1 MRLMKRLMIR
11 RLVVSLMS
19 VMAGLVCY
27 GQTCL
32 DSISLTSHLSP
43 LTSNFSP
50 FTSNFSPL
58 TSENYTHFFL
68 EAMVQREKGN
78 HDAAFDLL
86 RHCRDLNPD
95 APEVYFFL
103 AQYYAALKQPDESMA
118 CVKRAAEL
126 DPENITYMETLAQ
139 TYISRQDYASAIPV
153 VREIYERDKNQEDML
168 EMLFQLYQQV
178 EDYDNAIGVLNQ
190 LEQNDGKS
198 ERLSMAKSALYNRL
212 GKKKEAVAEVAAL
225 AKQYPNDLN
234 YKAMYGEAL
243 LMNDQTD
250 KAIDVYEEVL
260 AEDPGNTRVLL
271 SLRNLYQGLDQQE
284 MADSLTERVLLGSQA
299 TTEEKIRLMRQE
311 ISASESADGDS
322 TRVLGLFRQ
331 VLALPQ
337 TDADMALL
345 CASYMNAKKMSRDS
359 ITPVIEQAVAI
370 SPDYAPARMQLV
382 AYAWEAD
389 NMDRVIALCQEARQY
404 TPDEMLFYYYQGI
417 AYYRRDSL
425 DKALGAF
432 QNGIGVITNESDPAI
447 VSDFYAVMGDIL
459 HQRGQAEAAFA
470 AYDSCLVWK
479 ADNIG
484 CLNNYAYYLSERGE
498 RLTQAEE
505 MSLKTVKA
513 EPKNATYLDTYA
525 WILFMQGRYAE
536 AKVYID
542 QALQHMDDQQQN
554 AVIIE
559 HAGDIY
565 AQNKD
570 ITRAL
575 SFWQDASEKLP
586 ENTLLTRKIKLKKY
600 LKE

>member
-1 MRLMKRLMIR
+1 MIR
-11 RLVVSLMS
+11 KKVILTVIIALICGMQ
-19 VMAGLVCY
+19 VCA
-27 GQTCL
+27 QIS
-32 DSISLTSHLSP
+32 DSSFAKVASTVNNPSREYDS
-43 LTSNFSP
+43 
-50 FTSNFSPL
+50 
-58 TSENYTHFFL
+58 FFL
-68 EAMVQREKGN
+68 EAMIQRQKGN

-86 RHCRDLNPD
+86 RHCRDLNSE
-95 APEVYFFL
+95 AAEVYYFL
-103 AQYYAALKQPDESMA
+103 GQYYAALKQPDESMA
-118 CVKRAAEL
+118 CVKKAAEL
-126 DPENITYMETLAQ
+126 DPDNMAYMETLAQ
-139 TYISRQDYASAIPV
+139 TYISQRDYASAIPV
-153 VREIYERDKNQEDML
+153 IKDIYERDKNQEEML

-190 LEQNDGKS
+190 LELNDGKN
-198 ERLSMAKSALYNRL
+198 ERLSMAKIALYNRL
-212 GKKKEAVAEVAAL
+212 GKKKEAVAEMAAL

-234 YKAMYGEAL
+234 YKAMYGETL
-243 LMNDQTD
+243 IMNDQT
-250 KAIDVYEEVL
+250 KKGLAVYDEVL
-260 AEDPGNTRVLL
+260 REDPENIRVLL
-271 SLRNLYQGLDQQE
+271 SLRTYYLGEGQTAE
-284 MADSLTERVLLGSQA
+284 ADSLTERVLMGSHA

-311 ISASESADGDS
+311 ISASESSDGDS
-322 TRVLGLFRQ
+322 TRVLGLFRR
-331 VLALPQ
+331 VLTQRQP
-337 TDADMALL
+337 DADMALL
-345 CASYMNAKKMSRDS
+345 CASYMNAKNMPRDS
-359 ITPVIEQAVAI
+359 ITPVLEQAVAL

-389 NMDRVIALCQEARQY
+389 QMDRVITLCQEARQY

-425 DKALGAF
+425 DKALSAF

-459 HQRGQAEAAFA
+459 HQKGMALEAFA

-505 MSLKTVKA
+505 MSFKTVKA
-513 EPKNATYLDTYA
+513 EPQNATYLDTYA
-525 WILFMQGRYAE
+525 WILFMQERYAE
-536 AKVYID
+536 AKIYID
-542 QALQHMDDQQQN
+542 QALQHMDEDQQN

-586 ENTLLTRKIKLKKY
+586 DNTLLAKKIKLKKY

>member
-1 MRLMKRLMIR
+1 MITLR
-11 RLVVSLMS
+11 GLILAVVLIQACGIQVCAQDLSSKDTLPTSKSS
-19 VMAGLVCY
+19 VNC
-27 GQTCL
+27 
-32 DSISLTSHLSP
+32 HLS
-43 LTSNFSP
+43 TVN
-50 FTSNFSPL
+50 NQ
-58 TSENYTHFFL
+58 YDQFFL
-68 EAMVQREKGN
+68 EAMVQRQKGN

-86 RHCRDLNPD
+86 RHCRELNPD

-103 AQYYAALKQPDESMA
+103 GQYYAALKQQDESMA
-118 CVKRAAEL
+118 CVKKAAEL
-126 DPENITYMETLAQ
+126 APENITYMETLAQ
-139 TYISRQDYASAIPV
+139 AYIGRQDYASAIPV
-153 VREIYERDKNQEDML
+153 IKGIYERDRSQEDML

-178 EDYDNAIGVLNQ
+178 EDYDNAIGVLEQ
-190 LEQNDGKS
+190 MEQNDGKN

-212 GKKKEAVAEVAAL
+212 GKKKEAVAEMADL
-225 AKQYPNDLN
+225 ARQYPNDLN

-250 KAIDVYEEVL
+250 KAVEVYHQVL
-260 AEDPGNTRVLL
+260 AEDPSNTRVLL
-271 SLRNLYQGLDQQE
+271 SLRNLYQGLNQQE
-284 MADSLTERVLLGSQA
+284 LADSLTRRVLLDSHAA
-299 TTEEKIRLMRQE
+299 TEDKLRLMRQE

-337 TDADMALL
+337 SDAEMALL

-359 ITPVIEQAVAI
+359 ITPVLEQAVAI

-425 DKALGAF
+425 DRALSAF
-432 QNGIGVITNESDPAI
+432 QNGIGVISNDSDPAI

-459 HQRGQAEAAFA
+459 HQKGKALEAFA

-498 RLTQAEE
+498 RLSQAEE
-505 MSLKTVKA
+505 MSFKTVKA

-542 QALQHMDDQQQN
+542 QALQHMEDKNEN

-570 ITRAL
+570 ITKAL
-575 SFWQDASEKLP
+575 SFWQDAKEKQP
-586 ENTLLTRKIKLKKY
+586 DNTLLVRKIKLKKY

>member
-1 MRLMKRLMIR
+1 M
-11 RLVVSLMS
+11 MS
-19 VMAGLVCY
+19 VMTGLLCY
-27 GQTCL
+27 GQVCP

-43 LTSNFSP
+43 LTS
-50 FTSNFSPL
+50 
-58 TSENYTHFFL
+58 ENYDQFFL
-68 EAMVQREKGN
+68 EAMVQRQKGS

-86 RHCRDLNPD
+86 RHCRDLNPE
-95 APEVYFFL
+95 APEVYYFL
-103 AQYYAALKQPDESMA
+103 GQYYSALKQPDESMA
-118 CVKRAAEL
+118 CVKKAAEL
-126 DPENITYMETLAQ
+126 DPDNMAYMETLAQ
-139 TYISRQDYASAIPV
+139 AYISQRDYASAIPV
-153 VREIYERDKNQEDML
+153 IEGIYERDKNQEEML

-178 EDYDNAIGVLNQ
+178 EDYDHAIGVLNQ
-190 LEQNDGKS
+190 LELNDGKN
-198 ERLSMAKSALYNRL
+198 ERLSMAKTALYNRL
-212 GKKKEAVAEVAAL
+212 GKKKEAVAEMAAL

-234 YKAMYGEAL
+234 YKAMYGETL
-243 LMNDQTD
+243 IMNDQT
-250 KAIDVYEEVL
+250 KKGLAVYEEVL
-260 AEDPGNTRVLL
+260 REDPENIRVLL
-271 SLRNLYQGLDQQE
+271 SLRTYYQGE
-284 MADSLTERVLLGSQA
+284 GRIAEADSLTERVLLGSHA
-299 TTEEKIRLMRQE
+299 TTEEKIRLLRQE

-322 TRVLGLFRQ
+322 TRVLGLFRR
-331 VLALPQ
+331 VLTQ
-337 TDADMALL
+337 KQSDADMALL
-345 CASYMNAKKMSRDS
+345 CASYMNSKKMPRDS
-359 ITPVIEQAVAI
+359 ITPVLEQAVAL

-389 NMDRVIALCQEARQY
+389 RMDRVIALCQEARQY

-425 DKALGAF
+425 DRALSAF

-459 HQRGQAEAAFA
+459 HQKGLALEAFA

-505 MSLKTVKA
+505 MSFKTVKA
-513 EPKNATYLDTYA
+513 EPQNATYLDTYA

-536 AKVYID
+536 AKIYID
-542 QALQHMDDQQQN
+542 QALQHMDEDQQN

-586 ENTLLTRKIKLKKY
+586 DNTILARKIKLKKY

>member
-1 MRLMKRLMIR
+1 MITLR
-11 RLVVSLMS
+11 
-19 VMAGLVCY
+19 GLVLAVILIQACNI
-27 GQTCL
+27 QVCAQDLSSKDTL
-32 DSISLTSHLSP
+32 PTNISSI
-43 LTSNFSP
+43 
-50 FTSNFSPL
+50 
-58 TSENYTHFFL
+58 NYKPSTINKKYNHFFL
-68 EAMVQREKGN
+68 EAMVQRQKGH

-86 RHCRDLNPD
+86 RHCRDLNPN
-95 APEVYFFL
+95 APEVYYFL
-103 AQYYAALKQPDESMA
+103 GQYYAALKQQDESMA
-118 CVKRAAEL
+118 CVKKAAEL
-126 DPENITYMETLAQ
+126 DPENATYMETLAQ
-139 TYISRQDYASAIPV
+139 AYISRQDYASAIPV
-153 VREIYERDKNQEDML
+153 IKGIYERDKSQEDML

-178 EDYDNAIGVLNQ
+178 EDYDNAISVLNQ
-190 LEQNDGKS
+190 LEQNDGKN
-198 ERLSMAKSALYNRL
+198 ERLSLAKCALYNRL
-212 GKKKEAVAEVAAL
+212 GKNKEAVKEMAAL
-225 AKQYPNDLN
+225 ARQYPNDLN
-234 YKAMYGEAL
+234 YKAMYGDAL
-243 LMNDQTD
+243 LMDDQTD
-250 KAIDVYEEVL
+250 EAVDIYHQILD
-260 AEDPGNTRVLL
+260 EDADNTRVLL
-271 SLRNLYQGLDQQE
+271 SLRNLYQGLE
-284 MADSLTERVLLGSQA
+284 HHEIADSLTRRVLLGSHA
-299 TTEEKIRLMRQE
+299 TTDEKLRLMRQE
-311 ISASESADGDS
+311 IQASEAGDGDS

-337 TDADMALL
+337 SDAEMALL
-345 CASYMNAKKMSRDS
+345 CASYMNAKKMSRDT
-359 ITPVIEQAVAI
+359 ITPVLEQAVAI

-425 DKALGAF
+425 DRALSAF

-459 HQRGQAEAAFA
+459 HQKGKALEAFA

-505 MSLKTVKA
+505 MSFKTVKA

-542 QALQHMDDQQQN
+542 QALQHMDDQKEN

-575 SFWQDASEKLP
+575 SFWQDASEKVP
-586 ENTLLTRKIKLKKY
+586 ENTLLARKIKLKKY

>member
-1 MRLMKRLMIR
+1 MITLR
-11 RLVVSLMS
+11 GLILAVILIQACDIQVCAQTCDSVSLQIKS
-19 VMAGLVCY
+19 TVNCKPSTVNK
-27 GQTCL
+27 Q
-32 DSISLTSHLSP
+32 IS
-43 LTSNFSP
+43 
-50 FTSNFSPL
+50 
-58 TSENYTHFFL
+58 EYDHFFL
-68 EAMVQREKGN
+68 EAMVQRQKGH

-86 RHCRDLNPD
+86 RHCRDLNPN
-95 APEVYFFL
+95 APEVYYFL
-103 AQYYAALKQPDESMA
+103 GQYYAALKQKDESMA

-126 DPENITYMETLAQ
+126 DPENTTYMETLAQ
-139 TYISRQDYASAIPV
+139 AYISRQDYASAIPV
-153 VREIYERDKNQEDML
+153 IKGIYERDRNQEDML

-178 EDYDNAIGVLNQ
+178 EDYDSAIGVLDL
-190 LEQNDGKS
+190 LEQNDGKN
-198 ERLSMAKSALYNRL
+198 ERLSMAKSSLYNRL
-212 GKKKEAVAEVAAL
+212 GKKKEAVAEMAAL

-234 YKAMYGEAL
+234 YKAMYGETL

-250 KAIDVYEEVL
+250 EAVDVYEQVL
-260 AEDPGNTRVLL
+260 AEDPENTRVLL
-271 SLRNLYQGLDQQE
+271 SLRNLYQGLDHQE
-284 MADSLTERVLLGSQA
+284 IADSLTERVLLGSHA
-299 TTEEKIRLMRQE
+299 TTEDKIRLMRQE

-337 TDADMALL
+337 SDAEMALL
-345 CASYMNAKKMSRDS
+345 CASYMNAKNMSRDS
-359 ITPVIEQAVAI
+359 ITPVIEQAVSI

-382 AYAWEAD
+382 AYAWDAD
-389 NMDRVIALCQEARQY
+389 DMDRVIALCQEARQY

-425 DKALGAF
+425 DRALSAF
-432 QNGIGVITNESDPAI
+432 QNGIGVITNESDPGI

-459 HQRGQAEAAFA
+459 HQKGKALEAFA

-505 MSLKTVKA
+505 MSFKTVKA

-542 QALQHMDDQQQN
+542 LALQHMDEEKEN

-586 ENTLLTRKIKLKKY
+586 ENSILARKIKLKKY

>member
-1 MRLMKRLMIR
+1 MITLR
-11 RLVVSLMS
+11 GLILAVIIVLTCSTQVGAQNTLPTDKSS
-19 VMAGLVCY
+19 VNCKPSTVNNKY
-27 GQTCL
+27 
-32 DSISLTSHLSP
+32 
-43 LTSNFSP
+43 N
-50 FTSNFSPL
+50 
-58 TSENYTHFFL
+58 HFFL
-68 EAMVQREKGN
+68 EAMVQRQKGN

-86 RHCRDLNPD
+86 RHCLDLNPE
-95 APEVYFFL
+95 APEVYYFL
-103 AQYYAALKQPDESMA
+103 GQYYRALKDSEHSMA
-118 CVKRAAEL
+118 CVKKAAEL
-126 DPENITYMETLAQ
+126 DPDNMAYMETLAQ
-139 TYISRQDYASAIPV
+139 AYISQRDYASAIPV
-153 VREIYERDKNQEDML
+153 VKGIYERDKNQEEML

-178 EDYDNAIGVLNQ
+178 EDFDNAISVLNQ
-190 LEQNDGKS
+190 LELNDGKS
-198 ERLSMAKSALYNRL
+198 ERLSMAKIALYDRL
-212 GKKKEAVAEVAAL
+212 GKKKEAVAEMAAL

-234 YKAMYGEAL
+234 YKAMYGETL
-243 LMNDQTD
+243 IMNDQT
-250 KAIDVYEEVL
+250 KKGLAVYEEVL
-260 AEDPGNTRVLL
+260 REDPENIRVLL
-271 SLRNLYQGLDQQE
+271 SLRTYYLGEGQIVK
-284 MADSLTERVLLGSQA
+284 ADSITERILLGSHA

-322 TRVLGLFRQ
+322 TRVLNLFSR
-331 VLALPQ
+331 VLHLSQP
-337 TDADMALL
+337 DADMALL
-345 CASYMNAKKMSRDS
+345 CASYMNAKKMPRDS
-359 ITPVIEQAVAI
+359 ITPVLEQAVAL
-370 SPDYAPARMQLV
+370 SPDNAPARMQLV

-389 NMDRVIALCQEARQY
+389 QMDRVIALCQEARQY

-432 QNGIGVITNESDPAI
+432 QNGIGVITDESDPAI

-459 HQRGQAEAAFA
+459 HQKGMALEAFA

-505 MSLKTVKA
+505 MSFKTVKA
-513 EPKNATYLDTYA
+513 EPQNATYLDTYA
-525 WILFMQGRYAE
+525 WILFMQERYAE
-536 AKVYID
+536 AKIYID
-542 QALQHMDDQQQN
+542 QALQHMDEDQQN

-565 AQNKD
+565 ALNKD

-586 ENTLLTRKIKLKKY
+586 DNTLLARKIKLKKY

>member
-1 MRLMKRLMIR
+1 MEEEY
-11 RLVVSLMS
+11 S
-19 VMAGLVCY
+19 
-27 GQTCL
+27 
-32 DSISLTSHLSP
+32 
-43 LTSNFSP
+43 
-50 FTSNFSPL
+50 
-58 TSENYTHFFL
+58 HFFL

-86 RHCRDLNPD
+86 RHCRDLNPE
-95 APEVYFFL
+95 APEVYYFL
-103 AQYYAALKQPDESMA
+103 GQYYAALKQPDFSMT
-118 CVKRAAEL
+118 CVKKAAEL
-126 DPENITYMETLAQ
+126 DPNNMTFMETLAQ
-139 TYISRQDYASAIPV
+139 AYISRQDYASAIPV
-153 VREIYERDKNQEDML
+153 VKGIYDRDKNQEEML

-178 EDYDNAIGVLNQ
+178 EDYDSAIGVLNQ
-190 LEQNDGKS
+190 LELNNGKN
-198 ERLSMAKSALYNRL
+198 ERLSMAKTALYNRL
-212 GKKKEAVAEVAAL
+212 GKKKEAVAEMAEL
-225 AKQYPNDLN
+225 ARQYPNDLN
-234 YKAMYGEAL
+234 YKAMYGETL
-243 LMNDQTD
+243 IMNDQT
-250 KAIDVYEEVL
+250 KKGLAVYEEVL
-260 AEDPGNTRVLL
+260 REDSENTRVLL
-271 SLRNLYQGLDQQE
+271 SLRTYYQAEGQAE
-284 MADSLTERVLLGSQA
+284 VADSLTERVLMGSHA
-299 TTEEKIRLMRQE
+299 TTDEKIRLMRQE
-311 ISASESADGDS
+311 ISASESSDGDS

-331 VLALPQ
+331 MLAQPQ
-337 TDADMALL
+337 ADADIALL
-345 CASYMNAKKMSRDS
+345 CASYMNAKKVPRDS
-359 ITPVIEQAVAI
+359 ITPVLEQAVAL

-389 NMDRVIALCQEARQY
+389 QMDRVIALCQEARQY

-425 DKALGAF
+425 DRALSAF
-432 QNGIGVITNESDPAI
+432 QNGIGVITADSDPAI

-459 HQRGQAEAAFA
+459 HQKGLAMEAFA

-505 MSLKTVKA
+505 MSFKTVKA

-525 WILFMQGRYAE
+525 WILFVQGRYAE

-542 QALQHMDDQQQN
+542 QALQHMDDNQQN

-570 ITRAL
+570 ISRAL
-575 SFWQDASEKLP
+575 SFWQDASEKQP
-586 ENTLLTRKIKLKKY
+586 DNTLLTRKIKLKKY

>member
-1 MRLMKRLMIR
+1 MGENYSFIDCMKWWR
-11 RLVVSLMS
+11 RLLLLFTICYSFFPVS
-19 VMAGLVCY
+19 A
-27 GQTCL
+27 QTMEEEY
-32 DSISLTSHLSP
+32 S
-43 LTSNFSP
+43 
-50 FTSNFSPL
+50 
-58 TSENYTHFFL
+58 HFFL

-86 RHCRDLNPD
+86 RHCRDLNPE
-95 APEVYFFL
+95 APEVYYFL
-103 AQYYAALKQPDESMA
+103 GQYYAALKQPDFSMT
-118 CVKRAAEL
+118 CVKKAAEL
-126 DPENITYMETLAQ
+126 DPNNMTFMETLAQ
-139 TYISRQDYASAIPV
+139 AYISRQDYASAIPV
-153 VREIYERDKNQEDML
+153 VKGIYDRDKNQEEML

-178 EDYDNAIGVLNQ
+178 EDYDSAIGVLNQ
-190 LEQNDGKS
+190 LELNNGKN
-198 ERLSMAKSALYNRL
+198 ERLSMAKTALYNRL
-212 GKKKEAVAEVAAL
+212 GKKKEAVAEMAEL
-225 AKQYPNDLN
+225 ARQYPNDLN
-234 YKAMYGEAL
+234 YKAMYGETL
-243 LMNDQTD
+243 IMNDQT
-250 KAIDVYEEVL
+250 KKGLAVYEEVL
-260 AEDPGNTRVLL
+260 REDSENTRVLL
-271 SLRNLYQGLDQQE
+271 SLRTYYQAEGQAE
-284 MADSLTERVLLGSQA
+284 VADSLTERVLMGSHA
-299 TTEEKIRLMRQE
+299 TTDEKIRLMRQE
-311 ISASESADGDS
+311 ISASESSDGDS

-331 VLALPQ
+331 MLAQPQ
-337 TDADMALL
+337 ADADIALL
-345 CASYMNAKKMSRDS
+345 CASYMNAKKVPRDS
-359 ITPVIEQAVAI
+359 ITPVLEQAVAL

-389 NMDRVIALCQEARQY
+389 QMDRVIALCQEARQY

-425 DKALGAF
+425 DRALSAF
-432 QNGIGVITNESDPAI
+432 QNGIGVITADSDPAI

-459 HQRGQAEAAFA
+459 HQKGLAMEAFA

-505 MSLKTVKA
+505 MSFKTVKA

-525 WILFMQGRYAE
+525 WILFVQGRYAE

-542 QALQHMDDQQQN
+542 QALQHMDDNQQN

-570 ITRAL
+570 ISRAL
-575 SFWQDASEKLP
+575 SFWQDASEKQP
-586 ENTLLTRKIKLKKY
+586 DNTLLTRKIKLKKY

>member
-1 MRLMKRLMIR
+1 
-11 RLVVSLMS
+11 MS
-19 VMAGLVCY
+19 VMTGLLCY
-27 GQTCL
+27 GQVCP

-43 LTSNFSP
+43 LTS
-50 FTSNFSPL
+50 
-58 TSENYTHFFL
+58 ENYDQFFL
-68 EAMVQREKGN
+68 EAMVQRQKGN

-86 RHCRDLNPD
+86 RHCRDLNPE
-95 APEVYFFL
+95 APEVYYFL
-103 AQYYAALKQPDESMA
+103 GQYYSALKQPDESMA
-118 CVKRAAEL
+118 CVKKAAEL
-126 DPENITYMETLAQ
+126 DPDNMAYMETLAQ
-139 TYISRQDYASAIPV
+139 AYISQRDYASAIPV
-153 VREIYERDKNQEDML
+153 IEGIYERDKNQEEML

-178 EDYDNAIGVLNQ
+178 EDYDHAIGVLNQ
-190 LEQNDGKS
+190 LELNDGKN
-198 ERLSMAKSALYNRL
+198 ERLSMAKTALYNRL
-212 GKKKEAVAEVAAL
+212 GKKKEAVAEMAAL

-234 YKAMYGEAL
+234 YKAMYGETL
-243 LMNDQTD
+243 IMNDQT
-250 KAIDVYEEVL
+250 KKGLAVYEEVL
-260 AEDPGNTRVLL
+260 REDPENIRVLL
-271 SLRNLYQGLDQQE
+271 SLRTYYQGE
-284 MADSLTERVLLGSQA
+284 GRIAEADSLTERVLLGSHA
-299 TTEEKIRLMRQE
+299 TTEEKIRLLRQE

-322 TRVLGLFRQ
+322 TRVLGLFRR
-331 VLALPQ
+331 VLTQ
-337 TDADMALL
+337 KQSDADMALL
-345 CASYMNAKKMSRDS
+345 CASYMNSKKMPRDS
-359 ITPVIEQAVAI
+359 ITPVLEQAVAL

-389 NMDRVIALCQEARQY
+389 QMDRVIALCQEARQY

-425 DKALGAF
+425 DRALSAF

-459 HQRGQAEAAFA
+459 HQKGLALEAFA

-505 MSLKTVKA
+505 MSFKTVKA
-513 EPKNATYLDTYA
+513 EPQNATYLDTYA

-536 AKVYID
+536 AKIYID
-542 QALQHMDDQQQN
+542 QALQHMDEDQQN

-586 ENTLLTRKIKLKKY
+586 DNTILARKIKLKKY

>member
-1 MRLMKRLMIR
+1 MDEGDDNHLRPFTLSPFHLF
-11 RLVVSLMS
+11 
-19 VMAGLVCY
+19 
-27 GQTCL
+27 T
-32 DSISLTSHLSP
+32 LSP
-43 LTSNFSP
+43 LFAQTAQK
-50 FTSNFSPL
+50 
-58 TSENYTHFFL
+58 YDHFFL
-68 EAMVQREKGN
+68 EAMVQRQKGN

-86 RHCRDLNPD
+86 RHCRDLNPE
-95 APEVYFFL
+95 APEVYYYL
-103 AQYYAALKQPDESMA
+103 GQYYGAIKDSERSMA
-118 CVKRAAEL
+118 CVKKAAEL
-126 DPENITYMETLAQ
+126 DPDNMTYMETLAQ
-139 TYISRQDYASAIPV
+139 AYISRQDYASAIPV
-153 VREIYERDKNQEDML
+153 IEGIYERDKNQEEML

-178 EDYDNAIGVLNQ
+178 EDYDRAIGVLDQ
-190 LEQNDGKS
+190 MELNDGKN
-198 ERLSMAKSALYNRL
+198 ERLSMAKTALYNRL
-212 GKKKEAVAEVAAL
+212 GKKKEAIAEMAAL

-234 YKAMYGEAL
+234 YKAMYGETL
-243 LMNDQTD
+243 IMNDQT
-250 KAIDVYEEVL
+250 KKGLAVYEEVL
-260 AEDPGNTRVLL
+260 KEDPENTRVLL
-271 SLRNLYQGLDQQE
+271 SLRTYHLGE
-284 MADSLTERVLLGSQA
+284 GHTAEADSLTKRVLLGSHA
-299 TTEEKIRLMRQE
+299 TNEEKIRLMRQE
-311 ISASESADGDS
+311 ISASESTDGDS
-322 TRVLGLFRQ
+322 TRVLGLFRR
-331 VLALPQ
+331 VLSLPQ
-337 TDADMALL
+337 SDAEMSLL
-345 CASYMNAKKMSRDS
+345 CASYMNAKKMSKDS
-359 ITPVIEQAVAI
+359 ITPVLEQAVAL

-389 NMDRVIALCQEARQY
+389 QMDRVIALCQEARQY

-425 DKALGAF
+425 DSALSAF
-432 QNGIGVITNESDPAI
+432 QNGIGVISNDSDPAI

-459 HQRGQAEAAFA
+459 HQKGMALEAFA

-505 MSLKTVKA
+505 MSYKTVKA

-536 AKVYID
+536 AKIYID
-542 QALQHMDDQQQN
+542 QALQQMDDDQQN

-575 SFWQDASEKLP
+575 SFWQNASEKSP
-586 ENTLLTRKIKLKKY
+586 DNTLLARKIKLKKY

>member
-1 MRLMKRLMIR
+1 MKTI
-11 RLVVSLMS
+11 VVAFVLS
-19 VMAGLVCY
+19 
-27 GQTCL
+27 
-32 DSISLTSHLSP
+32 SIHLFTLSP
-43 LTSNFSP
+43 LSAQTSQK
-50 FTSNFSPL
+50 
-58 TSENYTHFFL
+58 YDQYFL
-68 EAMVQREKGN
+68 EAMVQRQKGH

-95 APEVYFFL
+95 APEVYYFL
-103 AQYYAALKQPDESMA
+103 GQYYAALKQADASMA

-126 DPENITYMETLAQ
+126 DPENTTYQETLAQ
-139 TYISRQDYASAIPV
+139 AYINEQDYASAIPV
-153 VREIYERDKNQEDML
+153 IKGIYERDKSQEEML

-178 EDYDNAIGVLNQ
+178 EDYDNAISVLDQ
-190 LEQNDGKS
+190 MEQNDGKN
-198 ERLSMAKSALYNRL
+198 ERLSVAKSALLNRL
-212 GKKKEAVAEVAAL
+212 GKNKEAVAEMAAL

-234 YKAMYGEAL
+234 YKAMYGDAL

-250 KAIDVYEEVL
+250 EAIDVYDEVL
-260 AEDPGNTRVLL
+260 SEDPHHTRVLL
-271 SLRNLYQGLDQQE
+271 SLRNLYLGLDKHE
-284 MADSLTERVLLGSQA
+284 IADSLTRRVLLGDHA

-311 ISASESADGDS
+311 ISAAESAGGDS

-337 TDADMALL
+337 PDAEMALL
-345 CASYMNAKKMSRDS
+345 CASYMNAKSMSRDS
-359 ITPVIEQAVAI
+359 ITPVIEQAVAL

-425 DKALGAF
+425 DRALGAF
-432 QNGIGVITNESDPAI
+432 QNGIGVINSDSDPAI

-459 HQRGQAEAAFA
+459 HQKGMALEAFA

-505 MSLKTVKA
+505 MSYKTVKA

-542 QALQHMDDQQQN
+542 QALQQMDDEQQN

-570 ITRAL
+570 ITKAL
-575 SFWQDASEKLP
+575 SFWQDASEKQP